1 METILNSDL
10 LKLFVVLLAIIA
22 IVFLFLKFRKD
33 DEHPKTHMYYISGLC
48 IFIVLELV
56 TYICVNNDN
65 ATEIVSYISFAST
78 ISSLF
83 LSVVAI
89 IYAIVSNN
97 KGEAQYQKIDRA
109 SDRISNSVDKFSV
122 LSENLSGNINSILAK
137 LDEIKNISNETKNAI
152 SNASQPN
159 PNVLK
164 GSIKISELF
173 ENYIKYGSYSG
184 NLALLACCYS
194 YEKNKPFNTVDV
206 FGTNASYSYGY
217 IIASSVSGIISTHA
231 YNDFVTVNGINLS
244 NMKDLLKKQI
254 DEYIRLSATENTEY
268 NVNVYESIKR
278 FFGVNE

>member
-1 METILNSDL
+1 MEDLLNSDL

-109 SDRISNSVDKFSV
+109 SDRISNSVDMFSV
-122 LSENLSGNINSILAK
+122 LSEGLSGNINSILAK
-137 LDEIKNISNETKNAI
+137 LDEIKIISNETKNAI

-164 GSIKISELF
+164 GSINISELF

-194 YEKNKPFNTVDV
+194 YEKNKPFNTLDA
-206 FGTNASYSYGY
+206 FGTNSSYSYGY
-217 IIASSVSGIISTHA
+217 IIASSVFGIISTHA
-231 YNDFVTVNGINLS
+231 YNDFVTVNGINFN

-254 DEYIRLSATENTEY
+254 DEYISLSAPENKEY
-268 NVNVYESIKR
+268 NVTVYENIKR

>member
-1 METILNSDL
+1 MEDLLNSDL

-109 SDRISNSVDKFSV
+109 SDRISNSVDKFSE
-122 LSENLSGNINSILAK
+122 LSEGLSGNINSILAK
-137 LDEIKNISNETKNAI
+137 LDEIKIISNETKNAI

-164 GSIKISELF
+164 GSINISELF

-194 YEKNKPFNTVDV
+194 YEKNKPFNTVDA
-206 FGTNASYSYGY
+206 FGTNSSYSYGY
-217 IIASSVSGIISTHA
+217 IIASSVFGIISTHA
-231 YNDFVTVNGINLS
+231 YNDFVTVNGINFN

-254 DEYIRLSATENTEY
+254 DEYISLSAPENKEY
-268 NVNVYESIKR
+268 NVTVYENIKR